1 MASAE
6 AVSPTNPEL
15 LIVDSPYELA
25 RWRPLVNWILYVPH
39 GIILNVLR
47 MVTGV
52 IWFIYWLILI
62 ITGRLNPGLF
72 GFLAMY
78 ERYNQRA
85 GGFLLG
91 YTERYAPFD
100 FDMSSTDNGSYP
112 PIRVNF
118 PEPAGSTSRVAAL
131 NFLLAIPHYLV
142 LMVVGIGVFF
152 MAVAGW
158 VAVLVTGAWPHG
170 MRDFMVRYANYYLR
184 VWTYAAMVET
194 EYPKFHI

>member
-62 ITGRLNPGLF
+62 IT
-72 GFLAMY
+72 
-78 ERYNQRA
+78 
-85 GGFLLG
+85 
-91 YTERYAPFD
+91 
-100 FDMSSTDNGSYP
+100 
-112 PIRVNF
+112 
-118 PEPAGSTSRVAAL
+118 
-131 NFLLAIPHYLV
+131 
-142 LMVVGIGVFF
+142 VF
-152 MAVAGW
+152 
-158 VAVLVTGAWPHG
+158 
-170 MRDFMVRYANYYLR
+170 
-184 VWTYAAMVET
+184 
-194 EYPKFHI
+194 